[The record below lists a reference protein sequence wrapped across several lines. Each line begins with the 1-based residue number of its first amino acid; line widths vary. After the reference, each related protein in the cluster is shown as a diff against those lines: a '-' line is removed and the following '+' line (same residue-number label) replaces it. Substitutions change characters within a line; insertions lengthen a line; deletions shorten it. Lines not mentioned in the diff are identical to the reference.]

1 MKSINMKETDLCD
14 IDGLLRGTLAKM
26 SREELK
32 ILMENIPDSYD
43 DFVNCTVRWMIKD
56 GRIQKAILTQL
67 RDKPESDTSDVL
79 EVLCDCLG
87 LGEPL
92 ELVDDDEEDFYDD
105 AVETATR
112 TSGMARLARI

>member
-1 MKSINMKETDLCD
+1 MGK
-14 IDGLLRGTLAKM
+14 
-26 SREELK
+26 EELK

-43 DFVNCTVRWMIKD
+43 DFVNCTVRWMVKD
-56 GRIQKAILTQL
+56 GKIQKAILTQL

-92 ELVDDDEEDFYDD
+92 EIVDDDDEEEDFYVG
-105 AVETATR
+105 AIETATR
-112 TSGMARLARI
+112 SNGMARLARI

>member
-1 MKSINMKETDLCD
+1 MGK
-14 IDGLLRGTLAKM
+14 
-26 SREELK
+26 EELK

-43 DFVNCTVRWMIKD
+43 DFVNCTVRWMVKD
-56 GRIQKAILTQL
+56 GKIQKAILTQL

-92 ELVDDDEEDFYDD
+92 EIVDDDDEGEDFYVG
-105 AVETATR
+105 AIETATR
-112 TSGMARLARI
+112 SNGMARLARI

>member
-1 MKSINMKETDLCD
+1 MGK
-14 IDGLLRGTLAKM
+14 
-26 SREELK
+26 EELK

-43 DFVNCTVRWMIKD
+43 DFVNCTVRWMFKD
-56 GRIQKAILTQL
+56 GKIQKAILTQL

-92 ELVDDDEEDFYDD
+92 EIVDDDDEEEDFYVG
-105 AVETATR
+105 AIETATW
-112 TSGMARLARI
+112 SNGMARLARI